1 MKKLFFP
8 LLFIHISVFGQIT
21 ITETNTIAN
30 LNQKIGFTL
39 GLITSS
45 MNLSTSPSLTGLS
58 EYWVTIANEKL
69 LPRIKLG
76 LYGSI
81 NITEKSQ
88 FCLKIERFNN
98 YLEYNIELGEN
109 YFEHLEEHPSVEA
122 PYSSSTLPSSF
133 KNSQILLSPSI
144 RMELIDKLHLGLGL
158 AFYSSFNHKLHINSE
173 QIELWPRRNKMFNLV
188 PNMYLNYNLKNNL
201 LVEIDYLLLRPL
213 NSLAGPDQMAG
224 PHYVNYGQYELYL
237 PGWSGDEDLKLFG
250 ASDGR
255 LSFSLIY
262 LL

>member
-1 MKKLFFP
+1 MKKLFSL

-21 ITETNTIAN
+21 ITEINTSTS
-30 LNQKIGFTL
+30 LNPKIGFTV

-45 MNLSTSPSLTGLS
+45 MDLSTSPSLTGLS
-58 EYWVTIANEKL
+58 EGWVTIANEKT

-81 NITEKSQ
+81 NISEKSQ
-88 FCLKIERFNN
+88 FCFKIERFNN

-109 YFEHLEEHPSVEA
+109 YFEHLWVYSLEA
-122 PYSSSTLPSSF
+122 PYNSSILLSSF
-133 KNSQILLSPSI
+133 KNSQLLFSPSI
-144 RMELIDKLHLGLGL
+144 RMELINKLQFGLGL
-158 AFYSSFNHKLHINSE
+158 AFYRSFNHTLDINSE
-173 QIELWPRRNKMFNLV
+173 QIELWPRRNNMFNLA

-201 LVEIDYLLLRPL
+201 MVEIDYLLLRPL

-224 PHYVNYGQYELYL
+224 PHYINYGQYELYL
-237 PGWSGDEDLKLFG
+237 PGWEDGEYLQLFG

-255 LSFSLIY
+255 LSFTLIY